1 MAIGD
6 YLSGAAQ
13 TGSAMDPMCGGF
25 ELTKKQ
31 RFYGFGICF
40 VLGFVISLLSTLLL
54 TVGSIAGF
62 AVFYTCGN
70 IISLLST
77 GFLIGFKSQF
87 KKMLDASRL
96 TASIVFLVSMVAT
109 LVVAFTRGP
118 QCGPQCYTGT
128 DIGNWQ
134 LKSVLLTLIC
144 CFIQFLALFWYS
156 LSYIPFARDLFK
168 NMCGGFFK

>member
-109 LVVAFTRGP
+109 LVVAFT
-118 QCGPQCYTGT
+118 
-128 DIGNWQ
+128 